1 MMMLMV
7 SNLETLVNL
16 HSVCKHPKS
25 VNHFVKK
32 FVDILFLSSPPP
44 PPPHISSL
52 LLLKW
57 TPISL
62 SWVSYDAAMNN
73 AIQIFSKDFFFLG

>member
-7 SNLETLVNL
+7 SNLEALVNS

-44 PPPHISSL
+44 PSHTHTFL
-52 LLLKW
+52 HC
-57 TPISL
+57 
-62 SWVSYDAAMNN
+62 
-73 AIQIFSKDFFFLG
+73 FFLNGHRFLCLGYHMMQ

>member
-7 SNLETLVNL
+7 SNLEALVNS

-44 PPPHISSL
+44 PPPPHTFL
-52 LLLKW
+52 HC
-57 TPISL
+57 
-62 SWVSYDAAMNN
+62 
-73 AIQIFSKDFFFLG
+73 FFLNGDRFLCLEYHMMLQ